1 MFEKYDDV
9 LTVTDV
15 AEILFVGR
23 NTIYDLLNAG
33 QLKGFRIGRSWR
45 VPKNNLEEYILGK
58 CKSIQKI

>member
-23 NTIYDLLNAG
+23 NTIYDLLNTG
-33 QLKGFRIGRSWR
+33 CPKGFRIGRSWR
-45 VPKNNLEEYILGK
+45 VPKSNLEEYILGK
-58 CKSIQKI
+58 CKTK

>member
-33 QLKGFRIGRSWR
+33 HLKGFRIGRSWR
-45 VPKNNLEEYILGK
+45 VPKSNLEEYILGK
-58 CKSIQKI
+58 CKTK

>member
-23 NTIYDLLNAG
+23 NTIYDLLNTG
-33 QLKGFRIGRSWR
+33 QLKGFRIGRNWR
-45 VPKNNLEEYILGK
+45 IPKVNLEDYILSK
-58 CKSIQKI
+58 CKPI

>member
-23 NTIYDLLNAG
+23 NTIYDLLNSG
-33 QLKGFRIGRSWR
+33 ELIGFRIGRGWR
-45 VPKNNLEEYILGK
+45 IPKANLEEYILNR
-58 CKSIQKI
+58 CQAAR

>member
-23 NTIYDLLNAG
+23 NTIYDLLNSG
-33 QLKGFRIGRSWR
+33 QLQGFRIGRSWR
-45 VPKNNLEEYILGK
+45 VPKKNLEDYILSK
-58 CKSIQKI
+58 YKSI

>member
-23 NTIYDLLNAG
+23 NTIYDLLNKG
-33 QLKGFRIGRSWR
+33 FLKGFRIGRSWR
-45 VPKNNLEEYILGK
+45 VPKSNLEEYI
-58 CKSIQKI
+58 IQKCECTEE

>member
-23 NTIYDLLNAG
+23 NTIYDLLNTR
-33 QLKGFRIGRSWR
+33 QLQGFRIGRSWR
-45 VPKNNLEEYILGK
+45 ILKTSLEEYILVRGK
-58 CKSIQKI
+58 AS